1 MIKTILYATI
11 INIITTLNKVNCSR
25 KDNNMQ
31 THYITSRVAGISFQ
45 AKNITKLP
53 LEQDLTCCLVPE
65 PTNEYDPNAIL
76 VKAKNPKTGRYLK
89 IGYLPKGNP
98 KHLLLDKKTET
109 LVRISQIN
117 DTINDVQFY
126 SAKVYQKEQ
135 NNNHIVA
142 QSELYTLRYNEY
154 KTDLQYLEKQL
165 NKILSDTYSNTP
177 TFIKSTQIEYEQ
189 GTEEWLRSRENKIT
203 GTTVYDYLNNKT
215 IKKHSNSTNN
225 FQNIYT
231 EHGHIFERVIHRQI
245 EEILC
250 EHDEFI
256 YMPSP
261 NSYTF
266 GNLLAS
272 PDGLLA
278 YISDNNTTKRLSVEI
293 KNFQP
298 AGFMQLQDLS
308 STRYK
313 KVYYQLQLNMFLTN
327 SNAGVLIAYCPM
339 NPKDHYFIHTI
350 TPDKELYKQFSNE
363 CK

>member
-1 MIKTILYATI
+1 MNY
-11 INIITTLNKVNCSR
+11 INSK
-25 KDNNMQ
+25 
-31 THYITSRVAGISFQ
+31 VAGISFCE
-45 AKNITKLP
+45 KNINKLE
-53 LEQDLTCCLVPE
+53 LDKELACKLVKE
-65 PTNEYDPNAIL
+65 PQNPYDPNAIM
-76 VKAKNPKTGRYLK
+76 VKAKNDKTGRYLK
-89 IGYLPKGNP
+89 IGYLPKGNL
-98 KHLLLDKKTET
+98 KQLKTDT
-109 LVRISQIN
+109 SLQTTVIISKIVGEN
-117 DTINDVQFY
+117 EQFY
-126 SAKVYQKEQ
+126 SAKVFQEDLTE
-135 NNNHIVA
+135 NNRVVA

-165 NKILSDTYSNTP
+165 AKILSTTYPSTP

-203 GTTVYDYLNNKT
+203 GTAVYDYLNNKT

-245 EEILC
+245 EEILYG
-250 EHDEFI
+250 HDEFI

-278 YISDNNTTKRLSVEI
+278 YISDNNTTKRLAIEI